1 MILVVYWLIILT
13 MCVVVVGM
21 INEEDI
27 LVIPFAFILLFLMLA
42 LEVMRIQNVG

>member
-1 MILVVYWLIILT
+1 MILVVYLLIILT
-13 MCVVVVGM
+13 ICVVVVGM

>member
-1 MILVVYWLIILT
+1 MILAVYLLIILT
-13 MCVVVVGM
+13 ICVVVVGM

>member
-1 MILVVYWLIILT
+1 MILVIYLLIILT

>member
-1 MILVVYWLIILT
+1 MILVVYLLIILT
-13 MCVVVVGM
+13 ICVVVVGM

-27 LVIPFAFILLFLMLA
+27 LVIPFAFILFFLMLA

>member
-1 MILVVYWLIILT
+1 MILVVYLLIILT
-13 MCVVVVGM
+13 ICVVVVGM

-27 LVIPFAFILLFLMLA
+27 LVIPFAFVLLFLILA

>member
-1 MILVVYWLIILT
+1 MILVIYLLIILT

-27 LVIPFAFILLFLMLA
+27 LVIPFAFVLLFLMLA

>member
-1 MILVVYWLIILT
+1 MILVVYLLMILT
-13 MCVVVVGM
+13 ICVVVVGM

-27 LVIPFAFILLFLMLA
+27 LVIPFAFVLLFLMLA

>member
-1 MILVVYWLIILT
+1 MILAVYLLIILT
-13 MCVVVVGM
+13 ICVVVVGM

-42 LEVMRIQNVG
+42 LEIMRIQNVG

>member
-1 MILVVYWLIILT
+1 MILVVYLLIILT
-13 MCVVVVGM
+13 ICVVVVGM

-27 LVIPFAFILLFLMLA
+27 LVIPFAFVLLFLMLA

>member
-1 MILVVYWLIILT
+1 MILVVYLLIVLT

-27 LVIPFAFILLFLMLA
+27 LIIPFAFVLLFLMLA

>member
-13 MCVVVVGM
+13 ICVVVVGM

-42 LEVMRIQNVG
+42 LEIMRIQNVG